1 MKTPADFSALVA
13 THDNSGW
20 CNLAK
25 NFASC
30 LYWINPATPF
40 NFWGVV
46 WFALQEATD
55 TSTFTPAAIVVPFN
69 FYLTDY
75 SQSMLNIG

>member
-1 MKTPADFSALVA
+1 
-13 THDNSGW
+13 
-20 CNLAK
+20 
-25 NFASC
+25 
-30 LYWINPATPF
+30 
-40 NFWGVV
+40 VV